1 MTTYYKHK
9 IKRECNTLTDTV
21 RMRVVE
27 VVLGKNYTAIFYE
40 TKSQLQTFLN
50 LSSFVTKLIEVLKVY
65 EVLKVFKS
73 NLKITI
79 TFKMFIS

>member
-1 MTTYYKHK
+1 MNYYKHE
-9 IKRECNTLTDTV
+9 IKRECNTFLNAV
-21 RMRVVE
+21 RMHVSE
-27 VVLGKNYTAIFYE
+27 VVLGKNCSMIFDE
-40 TKSQLQTFLN
+40 TKFQLQSFLN

>member
-1 MTTYYKHK
+1 MH
-9 IKRECNTLTDTV
+9 V
-21 RMRVVE
+21 SE
-27 VVLGKNYTAIFYE
+27 VVLGKNCSTIFDE

-50 LSSFVTKLIEVLKVY
+50 LSSFVTKLIKVLKVY

>member
-1 MTTYYKHK
+1 MH
-9 IKRECNTLTDTV
+9 V
-21 RMRVVE
+21 SE
-27 VVLGKNYTAIFYE
+27 VAVGKNYTAIFYE